1 MSTPVSHSAAR
12 SLALAAAALLA
23 ACDRTPTAPSSA
35 TIPPP
40 SPAVTA
46 AAGGAG
52 HHAALAALRRV
63 TARYH
68 DIDAAIADG
77 FVPVTAGCAE
87 EEGGEVMPI
96 PYANIGRLFDERID
110 PLLPD
115 ALLYEPTANG
125 RMRLVGV
132 ELAIPFSQWT
142 APEPP
147 TFLGAELQR
156 EEELGVYGLH
166 IWIWGNNPE
175 GMFAEGNPRI
185 TCGAD

>member
-1 MSTPVSHSAAR
+1 MSSPVSQSAAR
-12 SLALAAAALLA
+12 SLVLAAALLA

-35 TIPPP
+35 MIPPP
-40 SPAVTA
+40 APAAA

-52 HHAALAALRRV
+52 YHAALAALRRV

-87 EEGGEVMPI
+87 EEGGAVMPI
-96 PYANIGRLFDERID
+96 PYANIDRLFDARID

-125 RMRLVGV
+125 RVRLVGV

-147 TFLGAELQR
+147 AFLGAEFQR

-166 IWIWGNNPE
+166 IWIWSNNPE
-175 GMFAEGNPRI
+175 GMFAEGNSRV
-185 TCGAD
+185 TCGAN